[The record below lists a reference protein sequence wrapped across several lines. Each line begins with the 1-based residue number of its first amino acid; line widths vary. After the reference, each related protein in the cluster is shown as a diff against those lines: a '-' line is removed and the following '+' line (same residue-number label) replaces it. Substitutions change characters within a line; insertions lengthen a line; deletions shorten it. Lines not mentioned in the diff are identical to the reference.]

1 MNLIVDRNDIHSKT
15 NLLAGTLAASLSG
28 EHIADIVETLNDQD
42 AGTAA
47 AVLLALPFERAVEV
61 LDQPEFMAAPAVLAL
76 LPDERASAFLG
87 AMSADRVTDLVDE
100 VEKPVRARL
109 LRHLDRETHAAVT
122 RLLSYPEPSAGSL
135 MTTEFVSVPANWTVG
150 ATLEHIRHFE
160 RSRETVYAIYV
171 VDPAAGALQH
181 AVPLRRLIS
190 GDPIRPRPRCP
201 SWRRWSTS
209 PGS

>member
-61 LDQPEFMAAPAVLAL
+61 LGQPQFMAAPAVLAL

-109 LRHLDRETHAAVT
+109 LRHLDPCGGDAAPE
-122 RLLSYPEPSAGSL
+122 LSRA
-135 MTTEFVSVPANWTVG
+135 
-150 ATLEHIRHFE
+150 
-160 RSRETVYAIYV
+160 
-171 VDPAAGALQH
+171 
-181 AVPLRRLIS
+181 
-190 GDPIRPRPRCP
+190 
-201 SWRRWSTS
+201 
-209 PGS
+209 